1 MGKIVLVE
9 PHKVLQQAIALS
21 LFPEHEV
28 QVEETVSASGIAAL
42 QGIDLLIVDAAALRD
57 SDRLSPEIARAIQSS
72 PIPTV
77 WIDEDEAARAPKRDK
92 LAVVIKPIES
102 AGFQSVLASLLS
114 PSSPRKERKK
124 APVSGEQKAERDRGA
139 GKKGRVEAGEQSAF
153 QFIDLVDVVE
163 EEPPPPEK
171 RKSPRKPK

>member
-77 WIDEDEAARAPKRDK
+77 WIDEDEAARAGAYDRPS
-92 LAVVIKPIES
+92 AVDRSPWIVREISTSMINLSDDGQWCERGES
-102 AGFQSVLASLLS
+102 NPHGC
-114 PSSPRKERKK
+114 
-124 APVSGEQKAERDRGA
+124 
-139 GKKGRVEAGEQSAF
+139 
-153 QFIDLVDVVE
+153 
-163 EEPPPPEK
+163 
-171 RKSPRKPK
+171 

>member
-9 PHKVLQQAIALS
+9 PHKVLRQAIALT

-28 QVEETVSASGIAAL
+28 QMEESLSASGIAAL

-57 SDRLSPEIARAIQSS
+57 SDRLSPEIVRAIQSS

-77 WIDEDEAARAPKRDK
+77 WIDEDEAARVPKRDK
-92 LAVVIKPIES
+92 LTVLMKPIEGEAFGS
-102 AGFQSVLASLLS
+102 ALASLLS
-114 PSSPRKERKK
+114 SSSSPRERKK
-124 APVSGEQKAERDRGA
+124 APVSGEQKAEKGN
-139 GKKGRVEAGEQSAF
+139 GPKKKQPGEAAEQPEL

-163 EEPPPPEK
+163 EVPPTPRR
-171 RKSPRKPK
+171 RKSPRKSK